1 MPQLSKVGSV
11 MLNGAL
17 PALDASSLTSIPAA
31 NITGTLPAISGT
43 NLTNLDARDLENALP
58 AISGSSLTGI
68 NTVDEYMY
76 CDGTGGLG
84 APGANTK
91 IPLSITGQSSGNIF
105 SVNDGNI
112 VCSTA
117 GQYIIEG
124 RTTFHDGKDSSTGY
138 GEVYLKIGTTLNGVE
153 TRNTQIAQQYNEGNA
168 LYPDRP
174 MGIPGFWDVFTL
186 TGTHYIQL
194 FWDAANFW
202 NSATGQF
209 RFIIKKLG

>member
-1 MPQLSKVGSV
+1 MPSLSKVGSV

-76 CDGTGGLG
+76 CNGTGGLG
-84 APGANTK
+84 NHTQATNK
-91 IPLSITGQSSGNIF
+91 IDLSITGQSSGNIF

-117 GQYIIEG
+117 GEYIIEG
-124 RTTFHDGKDSSTGY
+124 RTSYHDGKDSATGSA
-138 GEVYLKIGTTLNGVE
+138 EVFVKIGTTLNGVE
-153 TRNTQIAQQYNEGNA
+153 TRNTQIAQNYNEGNSS
-168 LYPDRP
+168 YPDRP
-174 MGIPGFWDVFTL
+174 VGVQFWDVFTL

-194 FWDAANFW
+194 HWYSYYFW
-202 NSATGQF
+202 NSASGQF
-209 RFIIKKLG
+209 RFTIKKLG